1 MELEDIVKE
10 LIGYAAEEEWFEF
23 KDSWYDPT
31 EIGAYISS
39 LSNAAA
45 LYEKENGYLIWGVN
59 NETHA
64 LTDTSFNHHV
74 DVKGEPLEH
83 FLARQL
89 SPDIIFSFKELIL
102 NGKRVEV
109 LIAPAARRIRTS
121 FNGVRYVRIGS
132 SKVNLSRFPKREAE
146 LLRIL
151 NEGHPTLENTPAFVQ
166 NLTFNILFE
175 SYSKAGIPL
184 NKETFEANLEL
195 RTPEGEYNL
204 LAQLLSD
211 NSHMAIRIVQYAGK
225 DKTSPLYAVRNMG
238 DDSILSSFYKLM
250 TYGDVLNV
258 MQSDE
263 RDRFAERS
271 EVPLIDSVSYRE
283 AAVNAL
289 IHNDWTDGNG
299 PLMLVFNNR
308 IEIVSNG
315 TLTGKQTVSGFF
327 NGISVPRNRKLA
339 EIFLQLHISER
350 SGRGV
355 PVITSVYGR
364 QAFSIND
371 NSIVVTIPYDR
382 IDLTSVRPQNDA
394 VSYIT
399 DSFIRDEESVP
410 ERAGLNETRKRILD
424 EMRKNPGITMKE
436 LSYLLSMSDTAMENN
451 ISYLKKYG
459 LVIRSG
465 SRRKGSWKVF

>member
-1 MELEDIVKE
+1 MELEDIVRE

-23 KDSWYDPT
+23 KDSLYEPT

-45 LYEKENGYLIWGVN
+45 LHEKENGYLIWGVN

-83 FLARQL
+83 FLARQV
-89 SPDIIFSFKELIL
+89 SPDINFSFRELII

-109 LIAPAARRIRTS
+109 LIAPAARRIPTS
-121 FNGVRYVRIGS
+121 FNGIRYMRIGS
-132 SKVNLSRFPKREAE
+132 SKVNLSRFPKREAQ
-146 LLRIL
+146 LFSVL
-151 NEGHPTLENTPAFVQ
+151 NEGHPTLENTPAFIQ
-166 NLTFNILFE
+166 NLTFEILFE

-184 NKETFEANLEL
+184 SKETFETNLEL
-195 RTPEGEYNL
+195 KTRDGEYNL

-211 NSHMAIRIVQYAGK
+211 NSHMSIRIVQYAGK

-238 DDSILSSFYKLM
+238 DDSIISSFYKLM
-250 TYGDVLNV
+250 TFGDVLNV

-271 EVPLIDSVSYRE
+271 EVALFDSVSYRE
-283 AAVNAL
+283 AVVNAL

-299 PLMLVFNNR
+299 PLLLVFNNR

-364 QAFSIND
+364 KAFSIND

-382 IDLTSVRPQNDA
+382 VDVTSARPQNDT

-399 DSFIRDEESVP
+399 DPLIREEESVQ
-410 ERAGLNETRKRILD
+410 EMAGLNETRRRILD

-436 LSYLLSMSDTAMENN
+436 LAYLFNMSDTALENN

-459 LVIRSG
+459 FLERSG
-465 SRRKGSWKVF
+465 SRRKGSWKVL